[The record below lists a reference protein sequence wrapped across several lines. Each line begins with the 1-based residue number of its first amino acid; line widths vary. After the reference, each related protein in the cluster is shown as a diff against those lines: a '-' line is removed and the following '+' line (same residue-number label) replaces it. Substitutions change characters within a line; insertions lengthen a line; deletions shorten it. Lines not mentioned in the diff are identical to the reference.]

1 MKSKKQ
7 KAKFEHI
14 GGILADILKT
24 YRRES
29 DGGLV
34 QVWQVWDD
42 IIGDVIAQNA
52 RPAAFKGKILLVH
65 VSSSTWVHQ
74 LQFLK
79 KEMIAKLNKAL
90 GKALIDDLKF
100 KIGPLGMTN
109 VEWRM
114 TNDEWRIKE
123 FCLLPDLCTQIPLS
137 EVCGQVTAIDL
148 KRWLLC

>member
-1 MKSKKQ
+1 MTFEPFHFFYLTRQVSIAIKSLEMKPKKQ

-14 GGILADILKT
+14 GNILTDVLKT

-29 DGGLV
+29 DGELT

-42 IIGDVIAQNA
+42 IVGDVIAQNA

-79 KEMIAKLNKAL
+79 QEMIAKLNDTF
-90 GKALIDDLKF
+90 GKELISDLKF
-100 KIGPLGMTN
+100 KIGPL
-109 VEWRM
+109 
-114 TNDEWRIKE
+114 
-123 FCLLPDLCTQIPLS
+123 S
-137 EVCGQVTAIDL
+137 E
-148 KRWLLC
+148 

>member
-1 MKSKKQ
+1 MKPKKT
-7 KAKFEHI
+7 KGKFEHI
-14 GGILADILKT
+14 GGILADVLKT

-29 DGGLV
+29 DGELV

-42 IIGDVIAQNA
+42 IVGDVIAQNA

-79 KEMIAKLNKAL
+79 KEMIVKLNHTL

-100 KIGPLGMTN
+100 KIGPL
-109 VEWRM
+109 
-114 TNDEWRIKE
+114 
-123 FCLLPDLCTQIPLS
+123 
-137 EVCGQVTAIDL
+137 
-148 KRWLLC
+148 